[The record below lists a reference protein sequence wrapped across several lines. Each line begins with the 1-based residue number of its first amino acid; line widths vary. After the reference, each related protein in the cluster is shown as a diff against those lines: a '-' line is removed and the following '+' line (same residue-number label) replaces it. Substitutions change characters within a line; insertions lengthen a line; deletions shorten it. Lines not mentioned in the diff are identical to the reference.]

1 MCQTVVSH
9 QAVCWRIKTHCR
21 RRLAGPEPRR
31 SSHHGASG
39 QRFASLIDGSFTLA
53 VSEALHYAQLSRS
66 LAQSHARPDYILHPW
81 ALEAEMQAAA
91 VDTNKCV
98 PGQALTFDSLL
109 LIAKAIQD
117 LDWQ

>member
-1 MCQTVVSH
+1 M
-9 QAVCWRIKTHCR
+9 
-21 RRLAGPEPRR
+21 
-31 SSHHGASG
+31 
-39 QRFASLIDGSFTLA
+39 IDGSFTLA